1 MIVMGVEDGWVG
13 REGVAVVVGGS
24 GVGLSVGVA
33 DGAVVVEAVVLA
45 VSVEVGVLTSSVV
58 EGASEGMAGELASSV
73 VLVSL
78 GTELLSG
85 AWGSGTSA
93 DTETTAEDVV
103 TPLGVIV
110 SSLKR
115 SQELRSRA
123 QLSSAAP

>member
-1 MIVMGVEDGWVG
+1 MIGVEDGWIG
-13 REGVAVVVGGS
+13 RDGVAVVVGGS

-33 DGAVVVEAVVLA
+33 DGALVARSAVLA
-45 VSVEVGVLTSSVV
+45 VSVELGVLTCWVV
-58 EGASEGMAGELASSV
+58 EGSSGGVPGELASSV

-78 GTELLSG
+78 STELLSG

-115 SQELRSRA
+115 SQEPRSRA